1 MVKIRNT
8 EDKILRVYT
17 GTLRVLLIFTERY
30 LAFYAVSYFWTV
42 LCEKVR
48 DVSRMTLQN
57 KVIAGVIAFAEHL
70 LESEL
75 RSDIS
80 QLVRYSGYSRRHL
93 QRLFRNKT
101 GMSVGD
107 YIRRRR
113 LTRAAML
120 VRLTGYPLHDIA
132 ISVGFDSRPSFNREF
147 RKRFGC
153 SPGIYRS
160 RPGWDLSLLT
170 PRAELDETFCGS
182 CFPEQLLHRNIQH
195 IQYWTNRLLKQC
207 RAMKRLLSFFRFT
220 VLPVTPFLRIRY

>member
-80 QLVRYSGYSRRHL
+80 QLVRYSGYSHRHL

-107 YIRRRR
+107 YLRRRR
-113 LTRAAML
+113 LTRAAIL
-120 VRLTGYPLHDIA
+120 VRLIGYPLHDIA
-132 ISVGFDSRPSFNREF
+132 ISVGFDSQPSFNREF

-170 PRAELDETFCGS
+170 PRAELDETGTLQYS
-182 CFPEQLLHRNIQH
+182 CQRRMKSDPLISPPTA
-195 IQYWTNRLLKQC
+195 QY
-207 RAMKRLLSFFRFT
+207 
-220 VLPVTPFLRIRY
+220 